1 MKLSTSSLARQ
12 NGLFQ
17 EISTEVL
24 PLSMASDAITT
35 TMPDNRQGM
44 VSELLYQNP
53 LMINHILLPLLKQYS
68 HESRWL
74 LWLSPQ
80 QKLNRSWLKETGL
93 PLNKIIQL
101 NHVDSINT
109 VELMEKALLSGNY
122 SVVLCW
128 LPEISSEEMKR
139 LEYAAS
145 IGKALGFIMRQQ
157 NSNHIQIENNNSS
170 KRHLNSIKIHSN
182 HYH

>member
-1 MKLSTSSLARQ
+1 
-12 NGLFQ
+12 
-17 EISTEVL
+17 
-24 PLSMASDAITT
+24 
-35 TMPDNRQGM
+35 
-44 VSELLYQNP
+44 
-53 LMINHILLPLLKQYS
+53 
-68 HESRWL
+68 L

-122 SVVLCW
+122 SVVLGW

-145 IGKALGFIMRQQ
+145 IGKALG
-157 NSNHIQIENNNSS
+157 
-170 KRHLNSIKIHSN
+170 
-182 HYH
+182 